1 MLIYHPAFDAYH
13 CVFRII
19 SIMEVGKCME
29 LDRLRILDFCLC
41 FPAIV
46 GSFELPRK
54 YAKVKRAADE
64 ANNIYRTP
72 INVKATF
79 WNLLSTQDSA
89 LACLAASG
97 YVDAHKLKDKI
108 VEKTSVEVPEEILE
122 KCGSLMKRESVF
134 FDSLFTPL
142 LQLPLGGPTGLKA
155 RSGLLEYKYDA
166 A

>member
-13 CVFRII
+13 CVFRLI
-19 SIMEVGKCME
+19 SLMEVGKCIE

-46 GSFELPRK
+46 GGFELPRK

-64 ANNIYRTP
+64 ASNVYRTP

-97 YVDAHKLKDKI
+97 YVDASKLKDKT
-108 VEKTSVEVPEEILE
+108 VEKTSLKISEEILE
-122 KCGSLMKRESVF
+122 KCKSLMERESVF
-134 FDSLFTPL
+134 FDCLLTPL
-142 LQLPLGGPTGLKA
+142 LQLPLTGPAGLKA